1 MKFLSILFLGT
12 LFSLQSVV
20 VPKGGDHPAPA
31 SASEILDDIKKLNTL
46 GSVLYLAAH
55 PDDENTRLIS
65 WLANNQRVRTGY
77 LSLTRGDG
85 GQNLIGTEKGELCG
99 VLRTQELLEARKID
113 GGMQFFTRAV
123 DFGYSKTT
131 EETLEKWNER
141 EVLWDMVWVIRKFRP
156 DVIITR
162 FPPHKGAGHG
172 HHSASAVLAE
182 KAFEMAAD
190 PAVFP
195 DQLKHVTAWR
205 TKRLYLNTGRWWNKN
220 IEEKYKTAPDSVIRV
235 DVGTFNPIT
244 GKWDNQIA
252 MESRSQHKSQGF
264 GASIL
269 RGEQYEYL
277 EYVKGE
283 TAKGSIF
290 EGIDLTWN
298 RVPKSAMIQ
307 TKLNTIIENYRADNP
322 AASVID
328 LVDLYRT
335 LNEFQKPNK
344 WVDWKKEELKN
355 IIVDA
360 TGLWFEAVT
369 ENEYGVKGEEIK
381 VEISGINT
389 GQVDAIEIEKASLNG
404 QDTSIFTIMSP
415 NKWEKMGLPLA
426 IAENKT
432 ITHPYWL
439 MEDYKNM
446 FKVDNIL
453 LRGTPENLPP
463 YEVTFKITVHGT
475 SFDYSI
481 PVQYKWRDRVSGEN
495 IQDFS
500 IRPDMTMNLDNTV
513 YVVPKGKKKTVT
525 VTVMEDKAG
534 LTGRLSLN
542 LPEGWKCSPETHI
555 VTLNKKEA
563 AQVFTFDIEPNENA
577 KSGEFSVQC
586 KVGDK
591 IFDRSLVIIDYP
603 HIHKQTLFP
612 KTRGKLVT
620 GDLEIASKNIGYVM
634 GAGDNVPEAIGQL
647 GATVTLLNPNTLA
660 ATDLSVFDAVVIG
673 IRAYNTQEALG
684 SYQSVLMDYVEKG
697 GLMIVQYNTNR
708 GLKIENMGPYP
719 YKLSRNRVTDE
730 NATATLLN
738 KNHPIFTVPNAMS
751 DADFD
756 NWVQERGL
764 YFANEWDDNYEA
776 LISWSDP
783 NEEPSSGALLAT
795 KSGKGYFVF
804 TGISF
809 FRQLPA
815 GVPGAYK
822 LFANILSYGRK

>member
-1 MKFLSILFLGT
+1 MKTLSIFALGLYISMT
-12 LFSLQSVV
+12 AFAL
-20 VPKGGDHPAPA
+20 PKGGDHPAPA
-31 SASEILDDIKKLNTL
+31 SAAKILDDIKKMNTL

-65 WLANNQRVRTGY
+65 WLANNQKVRTGY

-85 GQNLIGTEKGELCG
+85 GQNLIGTEKGELIG

-113 GGMQFFTRAV
+113 GGMQYFTRAV

-131 EETLEKWNER
+131 KETLEKWNER
-141 EVLWDMVWVIRKFRP
+141 EVLWDIVWVIRRFRP

-162 FPPHKGAGHG
+162 FPATQYAGHG

-190 PAVFP
+190 PSVFP
-195 DQLKHVTAWR
+195 DQLKMVTAWR
-205 TKRLYLNTGRWWNKN
+205 TKRLYHNTSSWWNKE
-220 IEEKYKTAPDSVIRV
+220 IEETYKTNPDMIRV
-235 DVGTFNPIT
+235 DVGAFNPIT
-244 GKWDNQIA
+244 GKWNNQIA

-269 RGEQYEYL
+269 RGEQFEYL

-283 TAKGSIF
+283 KANNSIF
-290 EGIDLTWN
+290 DNIDISWG
-298 RVPKSAMIQ
+298 RVPKSDMIQ
-307 TKLNTIIENYRADNP
+307 TKLNSIIENFKADNP

-335 LNEFQKPNK
+335 MEEFPKPSQWIK
-344 WVDWKKEELKN
+344 WKKKELEN

-369 ENEYGVKGEEIK
+369 ENEYAVRGEVVK
-381 VEISGINT
+381 VEVSAINT
-389 GQVDAIEIEKASLNG
+389 GQVKSIAIEKASLDG
-404 QDTSIFTIMSP
+404 KDTIIFSVLAP
-415 NKWEKMGLPLA
+415 NNWEKMYLPLKVA
-426 IAENKT
+426 KEKP

-439 MEDYKNM
+439 MQEYQNM
-446 FKVDNIL
+446 FKVDDIL
-453 LRGTPENLPP
+453 MRASPENTPA
-463 YEVTFKITVHGT
+463 YEVTFQITVYGV

-481 PVQYKWRDRVSGEN
+481 PVQYKFRDRVSGEN

-500 IRPDMTMNLDNTV
+500 IRPDMTLNLDNTV
-513 YVVPKGKKKTVT
+513 YVVPKGEKRTVT

-534 LTGRLSLN
+534 ITGKLTLN
-542 LPEGWKCSPETHI
+542 LPEGWTCSPESHI

-563 AQVFTFDIEPNENA
+563 AKVFAFDITAGENA
-577 KSGEFSVQC
+577 RSGDFSVQC
-586 KVGDK
+586 KSGDK
-591 IFDRSLVIIDYP
+591 VFDRSLVMIDYP

-612 KTRGKLVT
+612 KTQGKLVT
-620 GDLEIASKNIGYVM
+620 GDLTITRKNIGYVM
-634 GAGDNVPEAIGQL
+634 GAGDNVPEAITQL
-647 GATVTLLNPNTLA
+647 GGNVTIVNPNTLA
-660 ATDLSVFDAVVIG
+660 ASDLSVYDVLAVG
-673 IRAYNTQEALG
+673 IRAYNTQEALI
-684 SYQSVLMDYVEKG
+684 SYQSVLMAYVNQG

-708 GLKIENMGPYP
+708 GLKTENFGPYP
-719 YKLSRNRVTDE
+719 LKLSRDRVTDE
-730 NATATLLN
+730 FAKATILN
-738 KNHPIFTVPNAMS
+738 PKHPIILGPNPIS
-751 DADFD
+751 DIDFD

-764 YFANEWDDNYEA
+764 YFANQWDENYEA

-783 NEEPSSGALLAT
+783 GEDPSSGALLAA
-795 KSGKGYFVF
+795 KYGKGHFVF

>member
-369 ENEYGVKGEEIK
+369 ENEYGVK
-381 VEISGINT
+381 N
-389 GQVDAIEIEKASLNG
+389 
-404 QDTSIFTIMSP
+404 
-415 NKWEKMGLPLA
+415 
-426 IAENKT
+426 
-432 ITHPYWL
+432 
-439 MEDYKNM
+439 
-446 FKVDNIL
+446 
-453 LRGTPENLPP
+453 
-463 YEVTFKITVHGT
+463 
-475 SFDYSI
+475 
-481 PVQYKWRDRVSGEN
+481 
-495 IQDFS
+495 
-500 IRPDMTMNLDNTV
+500 
-513 YVVPKGKKKTVT
+513 
-525 VTVMEDKAG
+525 
-534 LTGRLSLN
+534 
-542 LPEGWKCSPETHI
+542 
-555 VTLNKKEA
+555 
-563 AQVFTFDIEPNENA
+563 
-577 KSGEFSVQC
+577 
-586 KVGDK
+586 
-591 IFDRSLVIIDYP
+591 
-603 HIHKQTLFP
+603 
-612 KTRGKLVT
+612 
-620 GDLEIASKNIGYVM
+620 
-634 GAGDNVPEAIGQL
+634 
-647 GATVTLLNPNTLA
+647 
-660 ATDLSVFDAVVIG
+660 
-673 IRAYNTQEALG
+673 
-684 SYQSVLMDYVEKG
+684 
-697 GLMIVQYNTNR
+697 
-708 GLKIENMGPYP
+708 
-719 YKLSRNRVTDE
+719 
-730 NATATLLN
+730 
-738 KNHPIFTVPNAMS
+738 
-751 DADFD
+751 
-756 NWVQERGL
+756 
-764 YFANEWDDNYEA
+764 
-776 LISWSDP
+776 
-783 NEEPSSGALLAT
+783 
-795 KSGKGYFVF
+795 
-804 TGISF
+804 
-809 FRQLPA
+809 
-815 GVPGAYK
+815 
-822 LFANILSYGRK
+822 

>member
-1 MKFLSILFLGT
+1 MKSFSLLALGLYLSITAFA
-12 LFSLQSVV
+12 F
-20 VPKGGDHPAPA
+20 PKGGDHPAPA
-31 SASEILDDIKKLNTL
+31 SASKIIDDIKKLNTL

-65 WLANNQRVRTGY
+65 WLANDQKVRTGY
-77 LSLTRGDG
+77 LSITRGDG
-85 GQNLIGTEKGELCG
+85 GQNLIGTEKGELIG

-156 DVIITR
+156 DVIVTR
-162 FPPHKGAGHG
+162 FPPNKYAGHG

-190 PAVFP
+190 PSVFP
-195 DQLKHVTAWR
+195 DQLKHLTAWR
-205 TKRLYLNTGRWWNKN
+205 TKSLYHNTSSWWNKE
-220 IEEKYKTAPDSVIRV
+220 IAETYKTDPDMIRV
-235 DVGTFNPIT
+235 DAGKFNPIT
-244 GKWDNQIA
+244 GKWNNQIA

-269 RGEQYEYL
+269 RGEQFEYL
-277 EYVKGE
+277 SYVKGDK
-283 TAKGSIF
+283 ADKSLF
-290 EGIDLTWN
+290 DNIDITWG
-298 RVPKSAMIQ
+298 RVPKSEIIQ
-307 TKLNTIIENYRADNP
+307 TKLNTIIENFRADNP

-335 LNEFQKPNK
+335 MEEVPEPGQ
-344 WVDWKKEELKN
+344 WIIWKKKELEN
-355 IIVDA
+355 IIIDA

-369 ENEYGVKGEEIK
+369 ENEYAVRGEDIK
-381 VEISGINT
+381 VEVSAINT
-389 GQVDAIEIEKASLNG
+389 GQVKSIAIENASLNG
-404 QDTSIFTIMSP
+404 KDTSIFTVLAL
-415 NKWEKMGLPLA
+415 NKWEKMKLPLLV
-426 IAENKT
+426 EKEKS
-432 ITHPYWL
+432 ITQPYWL
-439 MEDYKNM
+439 MQDYKNM
-446 FKVDNIL
+446 FKVDDIL
-453 LRGTPENLPP
+453 LRGSPENAPA
-463 YEVTFKITVHGT
+463 YEVTFQITVYNV

-481 PVQYKWRDRVSGEN
+481 PVQYKFRDRVSGEN

-500 IRPDMTMNLDNTV
+500 IRPDMTLNLDNTV
-513 YVVPKGKKKTVT
+513 YVVPKGKKRTVT

-534 LTGRLSLN
+534 ITGELTLN
-542 LPEGWKCSPETHI
+542 LPEGWNCSPESHI

-563 AQVFTFDIEPNENA
+563 AKVFTFDITAGLGA
-577 KSGEFSVQC
+577 KSGDFSVQC
-586 KVGDK
+586 KSGDK
-591 IFDRSLVIIDYP
+591 IFDRSLVMIDYP

-620 GDLEIASKNIGYVM
+620 GDLTITRKNIGYVM
-634 GAGDNVPEAIGQL
+634 GAGDNVPEAITQL
-647 GATVTLLNPNTLA
+647 GGNVTIVNPNTLA
-660 ATDLSVFDAVVIG
+660 AADLSVYDVVVIG

-684 SYQSVLMDYVEKG
+684 SYQQVLMDYVNNG

-708 GLKIENMGPYP
+708 GLKTENFGPYP
-719 YKLSRNRVTDE
+719 LKLSRDRVTDE
-730 NATATLLN
+730 FATATILD
-738 KNHPIFTVPNAMS
+738 KNHQIITSPNPISN
-751 DADFD
+751 ADFD

-764 YFANEWDDNYEA
+764 YFANEWDPKYDA
-776 LISWSDP
+776 LLSWNDP
-783 NEEPSSGALLAT
+783 GEDPSSGALLAT
-795 KSGKGYFVF
+795 QYGEGHFVF

>member
-1 MKFLSILFLGT
+1 MKKIVTT
-12 LFSLQSVV
+12 LAVLAFGYVAIAT
-20 VPKGGDHPAPA
+20 PKGGDHPAPS
-31 SASEILDDIKKLNTL
+31 SASEILDNLKKLNTL

-65 WLANNQRVRTGY
+65 WLANNQKVRTGY

-85 GQNLIGTEKGELCG
+85 GQNLIGTEKGELIG

-131 EETLEKWNER
+131 KETLEKWNER
-141 EVLWDMVWVIRKFRP
+141 EVLWDIVWVIRKFQP
-156 DVIITR
+156 DVIVTR
-162 FPPHKGAGHG
+162 FPSSKYAGHG

-190 PAVFP
+190 PSVFP

-205 TKRLYLNTGRWWNKN
+205 TKRLYHNTSTWWNKDLD
-220 IEEKYKTAPDSVIRV
+220 KTYATNENMLRV
-235 DVGTFNPIT
+235 DVGGFNPIT
-244 GKWDNQIA
+244 GKWNNQIA

-269 RGEQYEYL
+269 RGEQFEYL

-283 TAKGSIF
+283 KANDNLF
-290 EGIDLTWN
+290 DGIDLSWK
-298 RVPKSAMIQ
+298 RVPKSSDIQ
-307 TKLNTIIENYRADNP
+307 TKLNTIIESFNAENP
-322 AASVID
+322 AESVID
-328 LVDLYRT
+328 MVDLYRT
-335 LNEFQKPNK
+335 MDEYKYRNNWIE
-344 WVDWKKEELKN
+344 WKKEALKDL
-355 IIVDA
+355 IVDA
-360 TGLWFEAVT
+360 TGIWFEAVT
-369 ENEYGVKGEEIK
+369 KNEYAVKGEEVK

-389 GQVDAIEIEKASLNG
+389 GQVDAIAVEKATING
-404 QDTSIFTIMSP
+404 VDTAIFTVMYP
-415 NKWEKMGLPLA
+415 NKWEKMELSLA
-426 IAENKT
+426 VPESQP
-432 ITHPYWL
+432 ITQPYWL
-439 MEDYKNM
+439 RKDYNNM
-446 FKVDNIL
+446 FQVDNIL
-453 LRGTPENLPP
+453 LRGLPENPP
-463 YEVTFKITVHGT
+463 PFEVTFNLSVYGLSLNYT
-475 SFDYSI
+475 I

-542 LPEGWKCSPETHI
+542 LPEGWTASPKSHI

-563 AQVFTFDIEPNENA
+563 AQVFTFEIEAGEQA

-586 KVGDK
+586 VVGENT
-591 IFDRSLVIIDYP
+591 FDRSLVVIDYP

-620 GDLEIASKNIGYVM
+620 GELEITSKKIGYIM

-647 GATVTLLNPNTLA
+647 GSEVTLLNPNTLA
-660 ATDLSVFDAVVIG
+660 ATNLSLYDAIVIG
-673 IRAYNTQEALG
+673 IRAYNTQEDL
-684 SYQSVLMDYVEKG
+684 STYQSVLMDYVNSG

-708 GLKIENMGPYP
+708 GLKTEQMGPFP
-719 YKLSRNRVTDE
+719 YKLSRDRVTDE
-730 NATATLLN
+730 NAAATIL
-738 KNHPIFTVPNAMS
+738 KKDHPIFIAPNPIQPE
-751 DADFD
+751 DFD

-764 YFANEWDDNYEA
+764 YFASEWDESYDA
-776 LISWSDP
+776 LISWKDP
-783 NEEPSSGALLAT
+783 EEDPSSGALLAT
-795 KSGKGYFVF
+795 KYGEGYFVF